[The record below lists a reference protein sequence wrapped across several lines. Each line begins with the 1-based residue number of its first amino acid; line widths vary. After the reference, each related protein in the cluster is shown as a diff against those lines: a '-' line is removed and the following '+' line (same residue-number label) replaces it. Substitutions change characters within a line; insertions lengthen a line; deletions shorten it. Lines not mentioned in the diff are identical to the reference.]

1 MGADVGGW
9 LGAVLGVAV
18 GSLGGDD
25 GIGGG
30 VPVAPGRALGVGG
43 GAATALGTGVGAEVG
58 ATALGTGVGPLGPL
72 TLAVGAGVEAGGG
85 RTATAVGVAL
95 GRTPVG
101 SGEDPA
107 RRRGVARSGRR
118 RRGGDVTAAG
128 RRPRGCGGTRC
139 GEILL
144 WGEHRPDGEGEDH
157 EAEIDATQGDD
168 EPMALRRRQLAPPV
182 TAHPWTPS

>member
-1 MGADVGGW
+1 MTGAAVAVGAGVGGW

-107 RRRGVARSGRR
+107 RGGASLGAGVAVAAATSPPPDAGPVDAVGPDAVRSCC
-118 RRGGDVTAAG
+118 GGNTVPTAKASTT
-128 RRPRGCGGTRC
+128 RPRLTPPRATTSRWRC
-139 GEILL
+139 V
-144 WGEHRPDGEGEDH
+144 
-157 EAEIDATQGDD
+157 GDSSHL
-168 EPMALRRRQLAPPV
+168 P
-182 TAHPWTPS
+182 